1 MESRLIIEAI
11 FYQSNVVRYTEF
23 VWRMRLVSSLSPIAD
38 IESEILQEKLEN
50 LIRGKEDIKI

>member
-23 VWRMRLVSSLSPIAD
+23 VWRMRLVCSLSPIAD